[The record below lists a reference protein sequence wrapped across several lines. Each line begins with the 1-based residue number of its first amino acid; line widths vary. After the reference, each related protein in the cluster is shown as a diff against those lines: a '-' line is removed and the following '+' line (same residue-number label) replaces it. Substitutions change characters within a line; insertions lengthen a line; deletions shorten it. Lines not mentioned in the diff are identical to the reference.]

1 MSFLSPEFAFF
12 ALIFFPIYWAL
23 NNQKKFQNLFLTAVN
38 FFIYFCFSKIFA
50 LILLLFCIY
59 IWVMGRWIASTSLNR
74 KRVLWFTIGLMVLI
88 LVLIFFKYF
97 ELIRQTSLSI
107 LNLLGLNVFLPA
119 LDIVAPAGISF
130 FTFQAITYLTW
141 RYREPNENVSVIE
154 ATLYLSFWP
163 TLFAGPIF
171 RAKDFFK
178 QLSGSDVGSP
188 IEVSKAIYF
197 ILLGLLQKLVFAN
210 WLQNTFV
217 DHVFEYPD
225 TQNII
230 SVFSGVLGYSLQ
242 IFLDFSGYTLIVT
255 GLGFLLGYKLPIN
268 FMQPYLAI
276 NLQDF
281 WRRWHISLSTFIRD
295 YIYIPLGGNR
305 KGFAREQANLLVA
318 MVISGLWHG
327 ASYTFIFW
335 GFFHG
340 MGAVFLNSFHKF
352 LSIKIPTII
361 SRAITLGFVGFAW
374 IYFRSSSVESA
385 HALIGSAF
393 NFKFSFN
400 LSFILLIAFTC
411 LFFWASANA
420 QKIQDYFINLINGLN
435 TAALTA
441 TIFVLSFLLILL
453 GPSGVPNFIYY
464 RF

>member
-12 ALIFFPIYWAL
+12 SIIFFPIYWAL
-23 NNQKKFQNLFLTAVN
+23 NSQKKIQSIFLTSIS

-50 LILLLFCIY
+50 LVLLLFCLY
-59 IWVMGRWIASTSLNR
+59 LWLMGRWISITSLNR
-74 KRVLWFTIGLMVLI
+74 RRVLEFAIGLMVLI

-107 LNLLGLNVFLPA
+107 LNFLGLNVFIPA

-141 RYREPNENVSVIE
+141 RYQNPSEKASVIDT
-154 ATLYLSFWP
+154 TLYLSFWP

-171 RAKDFFK
+171 RAQDFFR
-178 QLSGSDVGSP
+178 QLSGPNVGSP
-188 IEVSKAIYF
+188 IEVSKATYF

-210 WLQNTFV
+210 WLENTFV
-217 DHVFEYPD
+217 YKVFEYPEA
-225 TQNII
+225 QNFI
-230 SVFSGVLGYSLQ
+230 SVFSAVLGYSLQ

-295 YIYIPLGGNR
+295 YVYIPLGGNQ
-305 KGFAREQANLLVA
+305 KGFVREQFNLLAA
-318 MVISGLWHG
+318 MVLSGLWHG

-335 GFFHG
+335 GILHG
-340 MGAVFLNSFHKF
+340 FGAVYLNVSHRFLHV
-352 LSIKIPTII
+352 KIPII
-361 SRAITLGFVGFAW
+361 LSRIFTLLFVGFAW
-374 IYFRSSSVESA
+374 IFFRSSTIDNA
-385 HALIGSAF
+385 LTLIGSALK
-393 NFKFSFN
+393 FKFAFSLNFLALIFFTAVFFVASVN
-400 LSFILLIAFTC
+400 AQRIQDFFIEVISSTKTITLSLIILLF
-411 LFFWASANA
+411 
-420 QKIQDYFINLINGLN
+420 
-435 TAALTA
+435 
-441 TIFVLSFLLILL
+441 SFLLVLL

>member
-12 ALIFFPIYWAL
+12 ALIFFPVYWAL
-23 NNQKKFQNLFLTAVN
+23 NNQKKFQTIFLTAVN

-74 KRVLWFTIGLMVLI
+74 KKVLWFTIGLMVLI

-141 RYREPNENVSVIE
+141 RYRDPDEDVSVID

-178 QLSGSDVGSP
+178 QLNGPDVGSP

-210 WLQNTFV
+210 WLENTFV

-225 TQNII
+225 AQNLV
-230 SVFSGVLGYSLQ
+230 SVFSAVLGYSLQ

-305 KGFAREQANLLVA
+305 KGFAREQTNLLVA

-327 ASYTFIFW
+327 ASYTFILW
-335 GFFHG
+335 GFLHG

-352 LSIKIPTII
+352 LSINVPTII
-361 SRAITLGFVGFAW
+361 SRIFTLGFIGFAW
-374 IYFRSSSVESA
+374 IYFRSASVESA
-385 HALIGSAF
+385 HLLIGSAF
-393 NFKFSFN
+393 NFKFSIG
-400 LSFILLIAFTC
+400 LSFASLIIFTC
-411 LFFWASANA
+411 LFFVGSVHA
-420 QKIQDYFINLINGLN
+420 QKIQDYFINLIGGLN
-435 TAALTA
+435 TFVLTFA
-441 TIFVLSFLLILL
+441 IFVFSFLLILF

>member
-12 ALIFFPIYWAL
+12 SLFFFPIYWAL
-23 NNQKKFQNLFLTAVN
+23 NNHKKFQSLFLTSVS

-50 LILLLFCIY
+50 LVLFLFCLY
-59 IWVMGRWIASTSLNR
+59 VWAMGIWIASTNLNR
-74 KRVLWFTIGLMVLI
+74 KRVLGFSVGLMVLV

-107 LNLLGLNVFLPA
+107 LSLLGLNVFLPA

-141 RYREPNENVSVIE
+141 RYRSPGERVSVLDT
-154 ATLYLSFWP
+154 TLYLSFWP

-171 RAKDFFK
+171 RAQDFFK
-178 QLSGSDVGSP
+178 QLSGSQVGRP

-210 WLQNTFV
+210 WLQNTYV
-217 DHVFEYPD
+217 DSAFAYPD
-225 TQNII
+225 IQNSI
-230 SVFSGVLGYSLQ
+230 SVFSAVLAYSLQ

-255 GLGFLLGYKLPIN
+255 GLGLLLGYTLPIN

-305 KGFAREQANLLVA
+305 KGFTREQVNLLIA
-318 MVISGLWHG
+318 MVLSGLWHG
-327 ASYTFIFW
+327 ASYTFILW
-335 GFFHG
+335 GFLHG
-340 MGAVFLNSFHKF
+340 LGAVFLNLLHRWSSIQVPKI
-352 LSIKIPTII
+352 LS
-361 SRAITLGFVGFAW
+361 RVFTLIFIGFAW
-374 IYFRSSSVESA
+374 IFFRSSNVDDA
-385 HALIGSAF
+385 WKLIGAGF
-393 NFKFSFN
+393 HFQFSVGGN
-400 LSFILLIAFTC
+400 LFLLIAF
-411 LFFWASANA
+411 
-420 QKIQDYFINLINGLN
+420 
-435 TAALTA
+435 AA
-441 TIFVLSFLLILL
+441 IFFVLSNRASQLQMYCVGLIESSRLAVLTLAILVIAFLLVSL